1 MYTWILYVHMDS
13 KNYVYM
19 WIAKII
25 CTYGFYM
32 YTWIVRTI
40 YTCRYRKLCVHMDTI
55 LIVLYP
61 SILVILV
68 KLQNKQSQKLF

>member
-1 MYTWILYVHMDS
+1 MDS

-32 YTWIVRTI
+32 YTWIVKTM
-40 YTCRYRKLCVHMDTI
+40 YTCRYRKLCVQMDNI
-55 LIVLYP
+55 LIILYP
-61 SILVILV
+61 SILVLLV